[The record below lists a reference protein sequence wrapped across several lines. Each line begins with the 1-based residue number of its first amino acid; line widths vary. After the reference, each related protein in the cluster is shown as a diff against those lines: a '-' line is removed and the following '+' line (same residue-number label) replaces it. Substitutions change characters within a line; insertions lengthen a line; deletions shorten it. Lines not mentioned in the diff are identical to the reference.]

1 MIIVA
6 ALLIPRFGPALITAI
21 VGTVAGVGTM
31 SLVAGLVIELVFFIA
46 RALRKRGGKDPIKPG
61 DRAGLY
67 WSIIAAIG
75 VGLASY
81 AILFTVKE
89 FTALPMSLILA
100 GLGIRLVAGVLY
112 GWLAY
117 AIVRA
122 LLNAGFDPIGPVR
135 RGSARQVDAGAS
147 N

>member
-21 VGTVAGVGTM
+21 VGT
-31 SLVAGLVIELVFFIA
+31 VAGLVIELVFFIA